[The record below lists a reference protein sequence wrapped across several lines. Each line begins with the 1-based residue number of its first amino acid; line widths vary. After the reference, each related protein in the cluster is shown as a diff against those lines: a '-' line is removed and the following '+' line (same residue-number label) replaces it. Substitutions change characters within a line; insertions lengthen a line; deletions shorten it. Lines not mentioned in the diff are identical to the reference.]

1 MQQAFGISV
10 ALAIA
15 VSVLMAFA
23 FTRRAMRS
31 PAAPAWLN
39 NDAMGYVLALLFT
52 VAFTLSAVTTAFA
65 LGRFVTGALA
75 MFLGAVAI
83 HILLWMVVRLVIP
96 LRSPDVPRPGLH
108 VPGAVGGPDAL
119 AH

>member
-15 VSVLMAFA
+15 VSVLAAFA
-23 FTRRAMRS
+23 FIRRAIRS
-31 PAAPAWLN
+31 PTAPSWLN
-39 NDAMGYVLALLFT
+39 NDAMGYILALLFT

-65 LGRFVTGALA
+65 LGRFVTGALV
-75 MFLGAVAI
+75 MFLGSAAI
-83 HILLWMVVRLVIP
+83 HILIWMVVRLVIP
-96 LRSPDVPRPGLH
+96 LRSSDVAKPSLH
-108 VPGAVGGPDAL
+108 AQDAVGGPDAL